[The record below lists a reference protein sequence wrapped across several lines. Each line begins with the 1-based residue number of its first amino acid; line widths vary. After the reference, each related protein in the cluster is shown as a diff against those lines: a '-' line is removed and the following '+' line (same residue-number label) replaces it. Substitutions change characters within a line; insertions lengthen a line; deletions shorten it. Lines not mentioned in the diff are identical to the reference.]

1 MDSVLIIN
9 TCGILTLEK
18 LSWAWRDLLL
28 RDGPLKWP
36 EEGWGG
42 GGGCAK
48 FSIFGATCSPFAWDV
63 FLFALI
69 RQARIWKMFWVEKLE
84 KINWNQERMI
94 CGKSLETCCVNFFFA
109 WADILSEKNPYF
121 GKHLFCKTRTDYAYK
136 LLTGAPNENIVQN
149 HLNIALLNVFWHLN
163 GRYRNTFIP

>member
-42 GGGCAK
+42 GGGGGEK
-48 FSIFGATCSPFAWDV
+48 F
-63 FLFALI
+63 
-69 RQARIWKMFWVEKLE
+69 
-84 KINWNQERMI
+84 
-94 CGKSLETCCVNFFFA
+94 
-109 WADILSEKNPYF
+109 
-121 GKHLFCKTRTDYAYK
+121 
-136 LLTGAPNENIVQN
+136 
-149 HLNIALLNVFWHLN
+149 
-163 GRYRNTFIP
+163 

>member
-42 GGGCAK
+42 
-48 FSIFGATCSPFAWDV
+48 
-63 FLFALI
+63 
-69 RQARIWKMFWVEKLE
+69 
-84 KINWNQERMI
+84 
-94 CGKSLETCCVNFFFA
+94 
-109 WADILSEKNPYF
+109 
-121 GKHLFCKTRTDYAYK
+121 
-136 LLTGAPNENIVQN
+136 IVQN
-149 HLNIALLNVFWHLN
+149 FQFSVQPAAHLPEMFSFS
-163 GRYRNTFIP
+163 R

>member
-18 LSWAWRDLLL
+18 LSWAWRDLLV

-36 EEGWGG
+36 EEGGG
-42 GGGCAK
+42 GK
-48 FSIFGATCSPFAWDV
+48 IFGATCSPFAWDV

-94 CGKSLETCCVNFFFA
+94 CGKSLETCCVNFFCA

-121 GKHLFCKTRTDYAYK
+121 GKHLFCKTRTYYAYK

-149 HLNIALLNVFWHLN
+149 HLNIALLNVF
-163 GRYRNTFIP
+163 

>member
-36 EEGWGG
+36 EEGGG

-48 FSIFGATCSPFAWDV
+48 FSVQPAAHLPE
-63 FLFALI
+63 
-69 RQARIWKMFWVEKLE
+69 MFSFS
-84 KINWNQERMI
+84 R
-94 CGKSLETCCVNFFFA
+94 
-109 WADILSEKNPYF
+109 
-121 GKHLFCKTRTDYAYK
+121 
-136 LLTGAPNENIVQN
+136 
-149 HLNIALLNVFWHLN
+149 
-163 GRYRNTFIP
+163 